1 MGFLVVLVDEV
12 CVVDELDRVVV
23 AVVVVVVVVD
33 EVGEAIFTTA
43 LENGRFR

>member
-23 AVVVVVVVVD
+23 AVVVVVVVD